1 MKKNNLFLAFS
12 AFLFCGSLLWACQS
26 QKTASRYPNES
37 SELALLMRQMW
48 DDTDKMKQQIVAQKS
63 FDDVRSSFVKI
74 KTATPTEA
82 GKIATPVYQAMSDMF
97 LERLDK
103 MYQNPKNDE
112 ELLKNYNALVQS
124 CLQCHQSQCP
134 GPMVRIEKLFIK

>member
-1 MKKNNLFLAFS
+1 MKKNKLFLSFS
-12 AFLFCGSLLWACQS
+12 VILFCGSILFACQS
-26 QKTASRYPNES
+26 QKNAIRYPNQS

-48 DDTDKMKQQIVAQKS
+48 DDTDKIKQQLIAKKG
-63 FDDVRSSFVKI
+63 FEDVRTSFAKI
-74 KTATPTEA
+74 KTATPTEE
-82 GKIATPVYQAMSDMF
+82 GKTASPAYQAMSDMF
-97 LERLDK
+97 LARLDK
-103 MYQNPKNDE
+103 IYQTQQSDE